1 MPLPVGAPTEPGGV
15 LTVADIAIRVKRQFG
30 DEYGAQVTDADIL
43 RWVND
48 AMRDIALR
56 NNLLEVKAVTATV
69 ADQQDYTLPSDL
81 LTLHSVRYGTDKL
94 ASMTLQEADAFLDK
108 SSTTGIPMHYSVWGR
123 TISLYPRPA
132 SATTSLNIYYT
143 RQPLVVNDNADT
155 PEIPSAYHLRL
166 VEYCIAQ
173 AYELDSEMASY
184 AAKMQQFNANVAST
198 KDNGEWES
206 RDSYPSITVS
216 ADDADVAGW
225 YY

>member
-30 DEYGAQVTDADIL
+30 DEYGAQITDADIL

-108 SSTTGIPMHYSVWGR
+108 SSATGIPMHYSVWGR

-132 SATTSLNIYYT
+132 NATTSLNIYYT
-143 RQPLVVNDNADT
+143 RQPLVVSTNADT
-155 PEIPSAYHLRL
+155 PEIPAAYHLRL